1 MSKVNLKYV
10 FYFLVISLSAYLL
23 VNTLILNSSNKI
35 EDFSVIRP
43 INVQNS
49 SIRGDISNTP
59 PASFN
64 YELSAV
70 RLGDENTSVIVK
82 KGGKE
87 YVVQIN
93 ELLENKYKLI
103 QVDKSVIIFEFQG
116 KKFTINNRF
125 SMNNF
130 FKKSLLVTTLCAFF
144 IVHAQETFI
153 LNYEDVD
160 IKKVTQDIA
169 NFSKKTIIL
178 DPRVKGKVTIF
189 SNSLLSSDEVWDV
202 YLRTIQVNGF
212 SALNDENFVRIV
224 PENEATRDQ
233 NSGESGGEFITRVIE
248 LKNRSSVELLPLI
261 KPIAGRQA
269 NVSSIASINSLLI
282 VDRKSN
288 VERITEVVKS
298 LDEDNTASVTIVDLK
313 NLSSVEAVRILEKLK
328 SQNNPTINN
337 FAAISFSASNSVIV
351 SANSITTNIIKET
364 LQQLDADAISE
375 GSVAVI
381 YLKYA
386 NAEEVAG
393 IVSSIASRF
402 ISSESEKP
410 IVTYH
415 APTNSVVVSS
425 DESNIATIKNLISK
439 LDIRRAQVLVEAIVV
454 ELSETAA
461 RSLGVETI
469 FAGAEDGEIPIGI
482 TRFQNGTGPDL
493 LGLTGSAIESGD
505 NANFSNIAANS
516 LLNSQGIIAG
526 IGRISE
532 DDDSMIAII
541 NAIDADKN
549 SNILTTTSLLAMDN
563 EEASTVIG
571 QEIPITTGES
581 LGSNNTNPFRTTSR
595 EEVGIKLSIKP
606 QINEGN
612 SVILEIKQ
620 EVSGV
625 AGPLTGTTDLITNKR
640 TIETTVLVDNNQIIV
655 LGGLVDE
662 DIQEDIQRVPVLG
675 SIPILGKLF
684 QSSSESKVKK
694 NLMVFLRPKILV
706 DSESVSQI
714 STEKYNFIKA
724 EQLLKQQSKLI
735 DLTEDK

>member
-1 MSKVNLKYV
+1 
-10 FYFLVISLSAYLL
+10 
-23 VNTLILNSSNKI
+23 
-35 EDFSVIRP
+35 
-43 INVQNS
+43 
-49 SIRGDISNTP
+49 
-59 PASFN
+59 
-64 YELSAV
+64 
-70 RLGDENTSVIVK
+70 
-82 KGGKE
+82 
-87 YVVQIN
+87 
-93 ELLENKYKLI
+93 
-103 QVDKSVIIFEFQG
+103 
-116 KKFTINNRF
+116 
-125 SMNNF
+125 MNNF
-130 FKKSLLVTTLCAFF
+130 FKKSLLATTLCAFF
-144 IVHAQETFI
+144 IVQAQETFI

-189 SNSLLSSDEVWDV
+189 SNSSLSSDEVWDV

-269 NVSSIASINSLLI
+269 NVSSIASINSLLV

-288 VERITEVVKS
+288 VERITEVVQS

-337 FAAISFSASNSVIV
+337 FVAISFSASNSVIV

-595 EEVGIKLSIKP
+595 EEVGIKLSVKP

-675 SIPILGKLF
+675 SIPVLGKLF

-735 DLTEDK
+735 DLTKDK

>member
-1 MSKVNLKYV
+1 
-10 FYFLVISLSAYLL
+10 
-23 VNTLILNSSNKI
+23 
-35 EDFSVIRP
+35 
-43 INVQNS
+43 
-49 SIRGDISNTP
+49 
-59 PASFN
+59 
-64 YELSAV
+64 
-70 RLGDENTSVIVK
+70 
-82 KGGKE
+82 
-87 YVVQIN
+87 
-93 ELLENKYKLI
+93 
-103 QVDKSVIIFEFQG
+103 
-116 KKFTINNRF
+116 
-125 SMNNF
+125 MNNF

-189 SNSLLSSDEVWDV
+189 SNSSLSSDEVWDV

-233 NSGESGGEFITRVIE
+233 NSGESGGEFITTVIQ

-269 NVSSIASINSLLI
+269 NVSSIASINSLLV

-288 VERITEVVKS
+288 VERITEVVQS

-337 FAAISFSASNSVIV
+337 FVAISFSASNSVIV
-351 SANSITTNIIKET
+351 SANSITTSIIKET

-415 APTNSVVVSS
+415 APTNSVVVST

-505 NANFSNIAANS
+505 NANLSNIAANS

-526 IGRISE
+526 FGRISE

-595 EEVGIKLSIKP
+595 EEVGIKLTVKP

>member
-1 MSKVNLKYV
+1 M
-10 FYFLVISLSAYLL
+10 
-23 VNTLILNSSNKI
+23 NS
-35 EDFSVIRP
+35 
-43 INVQNS
+43 
-49 SIRGDISNTP
+49 
-59 PASFN
+59 
-64 YELSAV
+64 
-70 RLGDENTSVIVK
+70 
-82 KGGKE
+82 
-87 YVVQIN
+87 
-93 ELLENKYKLI
+93 
-103 QVDKSVIIFEFQG
+103 
-116 KKFTINNRF
+116 
-125 SMNNF
+125 F
-130 FKKSLLVTTLCAFF
+130 FKKSLLVATLCTF
-144 IVHAQETFI
+144 IVAHAQETFI

-169 NFSKKTIIL
+169 NLSKKTIIH

-288 VERITEVVKS
+288 VERITEVVES

-337 FAAISFSASNSVIV
+337 FVAISFSASNSVIV

-386 NAEEVAG
+386 DAEEVAG

>member
-1 MSKVNLKYV
+1 
-10 FYFLVISLSAYLL
+10 
-23 VNTLILNSSNKI
+23 
-35 EDFSVIRP
+35 
-43 INVQNS
+43 
-49 SIRGDISNTP
+49 
-59 PASFN
+59 
-64 YELSAV
+64 
-70 RLGDENTSVIVK
+70 
-82 KGGKE
+82 
-87 YVVQIN
+87 
-93 ELLENKYKLI
+93 
-103 QVDKSVIIFEFQG
+103 
-116 KKFTINNRF
+116 
-125 SMNNF
+125 MNNF

-393 IVSSIASRF
+393 IVSSIAARF

>member
-1 MSKVNLKYV
+1 
-10 FYFLVISLSAYLL
+10 
-23 VNTLILNSSNKI
+23 
-35 EDFSVIRP
+35 
-43 INVQNS
+43 
-49 SIRGDISNTP
+49 
-59 PASFN
+59 
-64 YELSAV
+64 
-70 RLGDENTSVIVK
+70 
-82 KGGKE
+82 
-87 YVVQIN
+87 
-93 ELLENKYKLI
+93 
-103 QVDKSVIIFEFQG
+103 
-116 KKFTINNRF
+116 
-125 SMNNF
+125 
-130 FKKSLLVTTLCAFF
+130 
-144 IVHAQETFI
+144 VHAQETFI

-288 VERITEVVKS
+288 VERITEVAKS

-337 FAAISFSASNSVIV
+337 FVAISFSASNSVIV

-393 IVSSIASRF
+393 IVSSIATRF

-425 DESNIATIKNLISK
+425 DESNIATIRNLISK

>member
-1 MSKVNLKYV
+1 
-10 FYFLVISLSAYLL
+10 
-23 VNTLILNSSNKI
+23 
-35 EDFSVIRP
+35 
-43 INVQNS
+43 
-49 SIRGDISNTP
+49 
-59 PASFN
+59 
-64 YELSAV
+64 
-70 RLGDENTSVIVK
+70 
-82 KGGKE
+82 
-87 YVVQIN
+87 
-93 ELLENKYKLI
+93 
-103 QVDKSVIIFEFQG
+103 
-116 KKFTINNRF
+116 
-125 SMNNF
+125 MNNF

-282 VDRKSN
+282 VDRKTN
-288 VERITEVVKS
+288 VERITEVVES

-337 FAAISFSASNSVIV
+337 FVAISFSASNSVIV

-386 NAEEVAG
+386 DAEEVAG

>member
-1 MSKVNLKYV
+1 M
-10 FYFLVISLSAYLL
+10 
-23 VNTLILNSSNKI
+23 
-35 EDFSVIRP
+35 
-43 INVQNS
+43 
-49 SIRGDISNTP
+49 
-59 PASFN
+59 
-64 YELSAV
+64 
-70 RLGDENTSVIVK
+70 
-82 KGGKE
+82 
-87 YVVQIN
+87 
-93 ELLENKYKLI
+93 
-103 QVDKSVIIFEFQG
+103 
-116 KKFTINNRF
+116 
-125 SMNNF
+125 
-130 FKKSLLVTTLCAFF
+130 
-144 IVHAQETFI
+144 
-153 LNYEDVD
+153 
-160 IKKVTQDIA
+160 
-169 NFSKKTIIL
+169 
-178 DPRVKGKVTIF
+178 
-189 SNSLLSSDEVWDV
+189 
-202 YLRTIQVNGF
+202 RTIQVNGF

-269 NVSSIASINSLLI
+269 NVSSIASINSLLV

-288 VERITEVVKS
+288 VERITEVVQS

-337 FAAISFSASNSVIV
+337 FVAISFSASNSVIV

-364 LQQLDADAISE
+364 LQQLDDDAISE

-595 EEVGIKLSIKP
+595 EEVGIKLSVKP

-675 SIPILGKLF
+675 SIPVLGRLF

-735 DLTEDK
+735 DLTKDK

>member
-1 MSKVNLKYV
+1 
-10 FYFLVISLSAYLL
+10 
-23 VNTLILNSSNKI
+23 
-35 EDFSVIRP
+35 
-43 INVQNS
+43 
-49 SIRGDISNTP
+49 
-59 PASFN
+59 
-64 YELSAV
+64 
-70 RLGDENTSVIVK
+70 
-82 KGGKE
+82 
-87 YVVQIN
+87 
-93 ELLENKYKLI
+93 
-103 QVDKSVIIFEFQG
+103 
-116 KKFTINNRF
+116 
-125 SMNNF
+125 MNNF
-130 FKKSLLVTTLCAFF
+130 FKKSFLVTTLCAFF
-144 IVHAQETFI
+144 VVQAQETFI

-189 SNSLLSSDEVWDV
+189 SNSSLSSDEVWDV

-261 KPIAGRQA
+261 KPLAGRQA
-269 NVSSIASINSLLI
+269 NVSSIASINSLLV

-288 VERITEVVKS
+288 VERITEVVQS

-337 FAAISFSASNSVIV
+337 FVAISFSASNSVIV
-351 SANSITTNIIKET
+351 SASSITTNIIKET

-526 IGRISE
+526 IGRLSE

-581 LGSNNTNPFRTTSR
+581 LGSSNTNPFRTTSR
-595 EEVGIKLSIKP
+595 EEVGIKLSVKP

-655 LGGLVDE
+655 LGGLIDE

-675 SIPILGKLF
+675 SIPVLGKLF